1 MKYETTC
8 LEIANYFIFH
18 VSITELQLRVV
29 VWHSTGPEQTQAPQ
43 WDYTTFLNMEYNSL
57 NKILVVRDWN
67 MIQES

>member
-1 MKYETTC
+1 MPGNC
-8 LEIANYFIFH
+8 QSVYFSCFNNR
-18 VSITELQLRVV
+18 VATESCV
-29 VWHSTGPEQTQAPQ
+29 VWHSTGPEQAQAPQ